1 MITIK
6 NDNNSEMKN
15 IIHTKLRKN
24 NRELIIF

>member
-15 IIHTKLRKN
+15 IIHTKLKKTIEKSVN
-24 NRELIIF
+24 G